1 MKTIKI
7 WRKSRLRECHANSFA
22 NGRTRAIYAIAFVML
37 AAFSLTS
44 CSSDDDN
51 EDKVEQVTVYVSAE
65 TGTYYDMW
73 LDPERENPIVGM
85 QIREEGSSVW
95 RTVGLYT
102 IKDFI
107 YKKGNE
113 YELLVKK
120 TMLANPPQDDVKVK
134 YELISIVS
142 QIKVE

>member
-1 MKTIKI
+1 MKTMKI
-7 WRKSRLRECHANSFA
+7 WRLAFA
-22 NGRTRAIYAIAFVML
+22 ML
-37 AAFSLTS
+37 ATFSLAS

-65 TGTYYDMW
+65 TGVYYDMW
-73 LDPERENPIVGM
+73 LDPERENPIIGM
-85 QIREEGSSVW
+85 QIREEGNSTW
-95 RTVGLYT
+95 RTVSIYT
-102 IKDFI
+102 ITGFT

-120 TMLANPPQDDVKVK
+120 TTLANPPQDSGNVR

-142 QIKVE
+142 QRKIE

>member
-1 MKTIKI
+1 MKTMKI
-7 WRKSRLRECHANSFA
+7 WRIIFM
-22 NGRTRAIYAIAFVML
+22 I
-37 AAFSLTS
+37 
-44 CSSDDDN
+44 
-51 EDKVEQVTVYVSAE
+51 
-65 TGTYYDMW
+65 YDMW
-73 LDPERENPIVGM
+73 LDPERENPIIGM

-120 TMLANPPQDDVKVK
+120 TTVANPPQDDVNVR
-134 YELISIVS
+134 YELIRIVS
-142 QIKVE
+142 QRKIE

>member
-1 MKTIKI
+1 MKTMKI
-7 WRKSRLRECHANSFA
+7 WRKSRLSERHANLFA
-22 NGRTRAIYAIAFVML
+22 NGRTGAIYVIAFAML
-37 AAFSLTS
+37 ATFSLAS

-65 TGTYYDMW
+65 TGVYYDMW
-73 LDPERENPIVGM
+73 LDPERENPIIGM
-85 QIREEGSSVW
+85 QIREEGNSTW
-95 RTVGLYT
+95 RTVSIYT
-102 IKDFI
+102 ITGFT

-120 TMLANPPQDDVKVK
+120 TTLANPPQDSGNVR

-142 QIKVE
+142 QRKIE

>member
-1 MKTIKI
+1 MKMKTMKL
-7 WRKSRLRECHANSFA
+7 WRIMFM
-22 NGRTRAIYAIAFVML
+22 ML
-37 AAFSLTS
+37 AAFSLAS

-51 EDKVEQVTVYVSAE
+51 EDKEEQVTVYVSAE
-65 TGTYYDMW
+65 TGVYYDMW
-73 LDPERENPIVGM
+73 LDPERENPIIGM

-102 IKDFI
+102 IKGFI

-120 TMLANPPQDDVKVK
+120 TTLANPPQDDVNVR

-142 QIKVE
+142 QRKVE